1 MNRLDGRVAWV
12 TGAARGQ
19 GRCHALALAD
29 RGATIIATDITE
41 QIASVPYEMG
51 TAADLAETVRLVE
64 AAGGR
69 CVGIASDVRDRGS
82 VANVVDAAEQLGGVD
97 VLVANAAIV
106 SYARVEALDAETWA
120 DVIDTNLTGV
130 FNSVHAVLPH
140 MREQRWGRIVATTSM
155 GGRQGLPNGAH
166 YAASKWGVIGFIKTV
181 AMEVGRDGITANLV
195 APATTATPMVMNQPT
210 FDLFRPDLE
219 HPTADDAM
227 AIFAKSSRLTTPLL
241 DPEHI
246 SRAVVY
252 LVCDAETTSGAVLP
266 VCLGSSALGL

>member
-19 GRCHALALAD
+19 GRCHALALAE
-29 RGATIIATDITE
+29 RGATIIATDIAE
-41 QIASVPYEMG
+41 QIASVPYPMG
-51 TAADLAETVRLVE
+51 TAADLAETVRQVE
-64 AAGGR
+64 ASGGS
-69 CVGIASDVRDRGS
+69 CIGVVSDVRDRAS
-82 VANVVDAAEQLGGVD
+82 VADVVDAAQQFGGID

-106 SYARVEALDAETWA
+106 SYGRVDDIDADTWA

-130 FNSVHAVLPH
+130 LNCVQAVLPH

-166 YAASKWGVIGFIKTV
+166 YSAAKWGVIGLIKTV

-195 APATTATPMVMNQPT
+195 APATTDTPMVMNQAT

-227 AIFAKSSRLTTPLL
+227 AIFAKSSRLPTPLI

-266 VCLGSSALGL
+266 VCLGASALGV

>member
-19 GRCHALALAD
+19 GRAHALALAE
-29 RGATIIATDITE
+29 RGATVIATDIAD
-41 QIASVPYEMG
+41 QIDTVPYPMG
-51 TAADLAETVRLVE
+51 TDADLDETVRLTE

-69 CVGIASDVRDRGS
+69 CVGLRCDVRDRAS
-82 VANVVDAAEQLGGVD
+82 IDAVVAAAEEWGGID

-106 SYARVEALDAETWA
+106 TYARVDGMDAQTWA

-130 FNSVHAVLPH
+130 FHCVQAVLPH

-195 APATTATPMVMNQPT
+195 APATTETPMVMNQAT
-210 FDLFRPDLE
+210 YDLFRPDLE
-219 HPTADDAM
+219 HPTADDVTQ
-227 AIFAKSSRLTTPLL
+227 IFAKSSRLPVPLV

-252 LVCDAETTSGAVLP
+252 LVCDAETTSGAVIP
-266 VCLGSSALGL
+266 VCLGASALGF